1 MDSASVRRAI
11 LWAAGTL
18 LSVFA
23 MQAAWDIALLAWL
36 YPVLLL
42 RSIRSFG
49 PLAAFGVAL
58 ASTAVSTTVWL
69 ALADLLSPPFLPI
82 ALVLALVHAV
92 PYTLDRLLYLRVG
105 RWASAVFP
113 AAVVTVEF
121 AVASVTPFGTIQG
134 VLGATQAEN
143 TALIQVS
150 SLTGVYGVSLLIAW
164 TASAAALL
172 WERGAADRS
181 SRNAAVAAVSAV
193 VLVTALGG
201 ARLVFSPLPDDTVRV
216 AGVSASQAA
225 WEELRPTFHEYD
237 SLEALLAADR
247 AEMRA
252 RFAAVNDDLLAATG
266 REAEAGAEVVVWAE
280 SAAFTMESDRDLL
293 VEDIARVARRHGV
306 YVNAGMSVYTEEA
319 PHLRNQMVLV
329 DPAGTVLWTYDKSH
343 PIPILEPY
351 EPGDGR
357 VPVADTPAGRLAT
370 VICYD
375 GDFPGTV
382 RQAGAA
388 GADILLVGANTW
400 EGIKEMHARNAV
412 FRAVENG
419 VSLVRQASR
428 GRANAV
434 DPLGR
439 TLATVDYYT
448 AERQLLVAHVPREGV
463 PTVYARVGDVFAW
476 LCAAALLA
484 LAAAAVRA
492 RYGPGPVRAARGGP
506 ERPGRG

>member
-1 MDSASVRRAI
+1 MDSASVRRAT

-36 YPVLLL
+36 FPVLLL
-42 RSIRSFG
+42 RFTRSVG
-49 PLAAFGVAL
+49 PLAASVGAL

-69 ALADLLSPPFLPI
+69 ALADLLSPPFLPL
-82 ALVLALVHAV
+82 ALALALVHAV
-92 PYTLDRLLYLRVG
+92 PYAVDRLLYRRVG
-105 RWASAVFP
+105 RWAGAVFP
-113 AAVVTVEF
+113 AAVVAVEF
-121 AVASVTPFGTIQG
+121 AVASATPFGTIQG

-143 TALIQVS
+143 TALIQVAS
-150 SLTGVYGVSLLIAW
+150 VTGVYGVSFLIAW

-172 WERGAADRS
+172 WERGPKDRR
-181 SRNAAVAAVSAV
+181 SRNAVVAAVATV
-193 VLVTALGG
+193 ALVIVLGG
-201 ARLVFSPLPDDTVRV
+201 ARLVFSPPPADTVRV
-216 AGVSASQAA
+216 AGVSASRAA
-225 WEELRPTFHEYD
+225 WEGLRPTFHEYD
-237 SLEALLAADR
+237 SLEAILAADR
-247 AEMRA
+247 SEMRT

-266 REAEAGAEVVVWAE
+266 REAQAGAEVVVWAE
-280 SAAFTMESDRDLL
+280 SAAFTLEADRDLL

-306 YVNAGMSVYTEEA
+306 YVNAGMSVYTEAA

-343 PIPILEPY
+343 PIPVLEPY
-351 EPGDGR
+351 EAGDGR
-357 VPVADTPAGRLAT
+357 VPVVDTPAGRLAT

-388 GADILLVGANTW
+388 GADILLIGANTW
-400 EGIKEMHARNAV
+400 EGIKEMHARNSV

-448 AERQLLVAHVPREGV
+448 AERQLLVAHVPGEGV

-476 LCAAALLA
+476 LCAAGLLA
-484 LAAAAVRA
+484 LVAGAAPRA
-492 RYGPGPVRAARGGP
+492 RRG
-506 ERPGRG
+506 